1 MAIIK
6 QGILGGGSGTVGT
19 VVMTAWKGRAIVKSL
34 PLSVANPKSTGQ
46 VSQRT
51 KFKSVTQLGSTL
63 LTDYVQKIENVLS
76 GNITGYNRFCSRN
89 KAAFSSVGA
98 FVPTSFF
105 VGGGSR
111 PSIAGI
117 SDVEVGAAD
126 ALNIEYTR
134 AAGEAATYDTDKAVF
149 IAICPSTMDIW
160 VSPGTEN
167 KSALTSS
174 MALKT
179 GGSDLT
185 GELQVYFYPCLLSAD
200 GRGISVSQSG
210 TMKLVTFA

>member
-34 PLSVANPKSTGQ
+34 PLSVANPNSAGQ
-46 VSQRT
+46 VAQRT

-111 PSIAGI
+111 PSIAAI
-117 SDVEVGAAD
+117 SSSLSGAGKSIS
-126 ALNIEYTR
+126 IEYDR
-134 AAGEAATYDTDKAVF
+134 VAGESATFNTDKAVF
-149 IAICPSTMDIW
+149 VAICPSTMDVW
-160 VSPGTEN
+160 VSPGTEL
-167 KSALTSS
+167 KSTAESTL
-174 MALKT
+174 ALKT
-179 GGSDLT
+179 PGSDLT
-185 GELQVYFYPCLLSAD
+185 GELQVYFYPCFLSAD
-200 GRGISVSQSG
+200 GRGISINQG
-210 TMKLVTFA
+210 GLAETITFV